1 MDVQSGILLIIIG
14 MPITIAFI
22 AFLIWC
28 EEPKKKKQQVFQIE
42 IETLNK
48 TETKSIAEDQAQKLF
63 SQTLIRLLK
72 QNYIRSITKF

>member
-1 MDVQSGILLIIIG
+1 M
-14 MPITIAFI
+14 
-22 AFLIWC
+22 
-28 EEPKKKKQQVFQIE
+28 FQIE

-72 QNYIRSITKF
+72 QNYIRSITKFQNSEMSYKLTTHK